1 MNIKLCSYCHTKS
14 HTYSIYHAYLY
25 WYRYSVICKWL
36 YNVPFPESRS
46 SQMWTFICSGQQPW
60 VPSEECKSNSKPK
73 TPCTKTSA
81 KCTTC
86 RLHLTS
92 QGVEK
97 TCHEKHRN
105 VDNKKVSFQSPKC
118 IFLFA
123 YCTPNFTM
131 RLSNSDKHIFD
142 KKSNYNIFY
151 NAMFCSFACFWGLFC
166 AVSIL
171 RLKTSGQKQEEAV
184 FRKQFGLHMKCL
196 HLCLLLDQCSQARSV
211 SISDPTPELQWP
223 SLIHTGTR
231 VKCSL
236 LSQSQSSSYSMNL
249 FPGLDSMG
257 SQCLTSPKSF
267 SPTSSVTSLTVYS
280 CLSSS

>member
-92 QGVEK
+92 QGVKE
-97 TCHEKHRN
+97 TSQGLEATSRGGS
-105 VDNKKVSFQSPKC
+105 VLSIPNKSLFLIAYVPQVLLWGSQIQINIFTVYRIVSVFQIN
-118 IFLFA
+118 IF
-123 YCTPNFTM
+123 T
-131 RLSNSDKHIFD
+131 NSDKHIF
-142 KKSNYNIFY
+142 S
-151 NAMFCSFACFWGLFC
+151 
-166 AVSIL
+166 
-171 RLKTSGQKQEEAV
+171 
-184 FRKQFGLHMKCL
+184 
-196 HLCLLLDQCSQARSV
+196 
-211 SISDPTPELQWP
+211 
-223 SLIHTGTR
+223 
-231 VKCSL
+231 
-236 LSQSQSSSYSMNL
+236 
-249 FPGLDSMG
+249 
-257 SQCLTSPKSF
+257 
-267 SPTSSVTSLTVYS
+267 
-280 CLSSS
+280 